1 MNPQDRQAWHD
12 WAEKTVAAMAG
23 SCAAEG
29 GGMSVVGLGR
39 LDPVDQPLGCPL
51 CAQEG
56 VQVAALM
63 FTLRDDRLAYVDATG
78 LHLFD
83 TGPSSPFQDG
93 ATMVFHC
100 ANGHLFYR
108 HYRQASPGTRVTGL
122 AVTVTGPVADQTRPL
137 WPLSPARDR
146 KEDAH
151 G

>member
-1 MNPQDRQAWHD
+1 MNRQDRQAWQG

-23 SCAAEG
+23 CCAAEG
-29 GGMSVVGLGR
+29 IGTSVVGLGR

-56 VQVAALM
+56 VQVAALV

-78 LHLFD
+78 LHLFQ
-83 TGPSSPFQDG
+83 TGPRSPFQNG
-93 ATMVFHC
+93 ATMVFLC
-100 ANGHLFYR
+100 GDGHLFYR
-108 HYRQASPGTRVTGL
+108 HYRQAGPGTRVTGL

-137 WPLSPARDR
+137 WPPSPACDR

-151 G
+151 E